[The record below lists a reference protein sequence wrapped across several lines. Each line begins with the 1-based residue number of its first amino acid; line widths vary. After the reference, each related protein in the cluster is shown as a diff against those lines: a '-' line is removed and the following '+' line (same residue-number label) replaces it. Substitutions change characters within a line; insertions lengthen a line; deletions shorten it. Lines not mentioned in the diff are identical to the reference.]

1 MKKGISYL
9 FLAGI
14 LFASACSSKTENK
27 ESTETPT
34 EAAPATEAPME
45 EAPATETPADSTATQ

>member
-45 EAPATETPADSTATQ
+45 RSSCDRNSC